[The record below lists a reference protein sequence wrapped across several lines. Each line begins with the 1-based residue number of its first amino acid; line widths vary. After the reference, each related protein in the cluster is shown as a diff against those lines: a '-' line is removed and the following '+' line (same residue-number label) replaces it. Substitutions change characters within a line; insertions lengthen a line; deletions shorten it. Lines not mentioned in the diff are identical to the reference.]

1 MVVSQLNNNY
11 MNILTDTK
19 DIIASVLK
27 IPVEQLDMNAEMT
40 DIAGWDSLRNVM
52 ILARLEEHFD
62 VVFPSDDIY
71 DLTSV
76 RAFVDEITKLLN

>member
-1 MVVSQLNNNY
+1 MD
-11 MNILTDTK
+11 ILSETK

-27 IPVEQLDMNAEMT
+27 IPVEQLDVNAEMT

-76 RAFVDEITKLLN
+76 QAICRRDIETLKIAR

>member
-1 MVVSQLNNNY
+1 
-11 MNILTDTK
+11 MNILSDTK
-19 DIIASVLK
+19 AIIASVLK
-27 IPVEQLDMNAEMT
+27 ISVEQLDVNAEMT

-76 RAFVDEITKLLN
+76 RAFVDEMTKLLNEPTR